1 MLGWLALI
9 VAALVALFLLIQ
21 GTTFHDQLS
30 VIDPVTAAIVAGLV
44 VLTFAALKAVT
55 QFSDRRGARLAAIAV
70 AVVILSAA
78 GFWFAKSQVP
88 AILEGTT
95 HVPADEFTRRTL
107 NAPVSVLIR
116 RNTEDNFVAQ
126 GKLSGADAQ
135 LLFDTGASYVML
147 KPSDAERAGID
158 VPHLSFTTPIETANG
173 TVYAAPV
180 RIRSITIGL
189 LKVDDVEAL
198 VARPGSLNENLL
210 GMSFLRRL
218 ASYDL
223 KGDFLTLRE

>member
-9 VAALVALFLLIQ
+9 VAALVTVFVLIQ
-21 GTTFHDQLS
+21 GHSFQESLTS
-30 VIDPVTAAIVAGLV
+30 IDPATAAIAVGLV
-44 VLTFAALKAVT
+44 VLTCIAVNAAAR
-55 QFSDRRGARLAAIAV
+55 FSDRRGARLTTIALAIATLC
-70 AVVILSAA
+70 AG
-78 GFWFAKSQVP
+78 GFWFAKSRL
-88 AILEGTT
+88 AAGLEGASSITAGDNARRSVNTT
-95 HVPADEFTRRTL
+95 
-107 NAPVSVLIR
+107 VSVLIR
-116 RNTEDNFVAQ
+116 RSPEGNFVAQ
-126 GKLSGADAQ
+126 GKLGGADAQ

-173 TVYAAPV
+173 TIYAAPV
-180 RIRSITIGL
+180 RIRSITVGL